1 MFVGTT
7 TGVQWTSD
15 DADGCPFSGSAKI
28 IASLGN
34 PAQCVAVAP
43 GTYNIGGWFKNADGN
58 NYFCAFVVY
67 PNPNC
72 TDTTGDTTV
81 SRIDGN
87 ETKWTFRNGDL
98 VVPQGSMSVMFRCD
112 ANPNTFIDKL
122 FLSKAGF

>member
-34 PAQCVAVAP
+34 PAQCVAIAP
-43 GTYNIGGWFKNADGN
+43 GSYNVGGWFKNADGN
-58 NYFCAFVVY
+58 SYFCSFQTY
-67 PNPNC
+67 PNPSC
-72 TDTTGDTTV
+72 ADPATSMT
-81 SRIDGN
+81 RLEGN
-87 ETKWTFRNGDL
+87 ETKWTFRNGML
-98 VVPQGSMSVMFRCD
+98 VIPDGNMSVMFRCD

-122 FLSKAGF
+122 FLSKGGF